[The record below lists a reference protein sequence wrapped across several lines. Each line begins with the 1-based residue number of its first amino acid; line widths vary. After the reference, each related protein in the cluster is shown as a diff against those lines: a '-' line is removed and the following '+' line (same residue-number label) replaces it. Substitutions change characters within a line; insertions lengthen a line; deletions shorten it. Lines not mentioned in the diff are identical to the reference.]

1 MEKKVNLFNGSQ
13 WRDAKIAELTKNAI
27 QQKNEAFVQQH
38 RADTN
43 RDLLQY
49 LWRCARTLGR
59 SPSDTE
65 VIGADLLIERFG
77 SWERALEMAKL
88 RKRRSPVPLE
98 RSWIYRKE
106 FAYQTEVFQ
115 QAREAEKEKRRAAN
129 EAVRQENAA
138 RLERDALW
146 GEEHKDWTDEELL
159 AYLRTCA
166 ETLGHTPYAHEVLG
180 GSYIS
185 QRIGSWGMVLYR
197 AGLPALNG
205 TQLRETEKKL
215 LREEERQREAAAQEE
230 ETCREKSVGA

>member
-1 MEKKVNLFNGSQ
+1 MESGQIRGQYAHYWEDHGLGKKVNLFNGSQ

-43 RDLLQY
+43 RDFQY

-65 VIGADLLIERFG
+65 VIGADLLTERFG

-88 RKRRSPVPLE
+88 PKRRSPVPLE

-146 GEEHKDWTDEELL
+146 GEE
-159 AYLRTCA
+159 
-166 ETLGHTPYAHEVLG
+166 
-180 GSYIS
+180 
-185 QRIGSWGMVLYR
+185 
-197 AGLPALNG
+197 
-205 TQLRETEKKL
+205 
-215 LREEERQREAAAQEE
+215 RQRETAAQEE

>member
-1 MEKKVNLFNGSQ
+1 MGKKVNLFNGSQ

-88 RKRRSPVPLE
+88 PKRRSPVPLE

-159 AYLRTCA
+159 R
-166 ETLGHTPYAHEVLG
+166 
-180 GSYIS
+180 
-185 QRIGSWGMVLYR
+185 
-197 AGLPALNG
+197 
-205 TQLRETEKKL
+205 
-215 LREEERQREAAAQEE
+215 
-230 ETCREKSVGA
+230 